1 MIEVFASINNHM
13 LKGIMFHAQLADYF
27 DFLNLHGLKRC
38 QEYHF
43 LLECSEMRGIH
54 RYALNHINKL
64 IMDFPVEDPQVI
76 PTNWKNYTRMQVDN
90 NTRKSAVK
98 EAFEK
103 WFEWESLTKNF
114 YEQQF
119 KILTENSKIAE
130 ANKVNQLICGVD
142 QELKDVIRKMLEYK
156 SVDYSLDYILY
167 QQNELHEKYEEKT
180 KNIGI
185 DIC

>member
-13 LKGIMFHAQLADYF
+13 LKGLMFHSQLADYF

-64 IMDFPVEDPQVI
+64 IMDSPVEDPQVI

-130 ANKVNQLICGVD
+130 ANKVNQLICDVD
-142 QELKDVIRKMLEYK
+142 QELKEVTRKMLEYK

-167 QQNELHEKYEEKT
+167 QQDELHEKYKEKT